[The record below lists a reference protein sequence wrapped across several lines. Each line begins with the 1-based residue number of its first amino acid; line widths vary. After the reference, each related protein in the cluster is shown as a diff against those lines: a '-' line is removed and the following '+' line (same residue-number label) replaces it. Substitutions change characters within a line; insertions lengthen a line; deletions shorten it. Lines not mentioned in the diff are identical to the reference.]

1 MYKGKNVLITGASS
15 GLGKVMA
22 LTYAKEKA
30 TIINLSRNVEKMQD
44 LNLKLNII
52 NNKENKYFSVD
63 VSLYEEISKVKNE
76 LLRENL
82 FPDIIINNAAGNFL
96 CPFEKLT
103 PNGWK
108 RINDIVLH
116 GGFNIYHIFG
126 KEIIKQKRENSKNNK
141 NSRNNKNNNK
151 SEKTVFLNISTTYSE
166 NSSALVIP
174 SACAKAG
181 IDNLM
186 KGLTVEWS
194 KYDMRFV
201 GIAPGPIADSG
212 GASKLDPFCI
222 FEKYNNYVNP
232 SKRMCDP
239 REIADLSIFL
249 TSEKADYINGTIIK
263 IDGGEWVKNQGEFS
277 FLTNIPFYEKIFLK

>member
-1 MYKGKNVLITGASS
+1 MYKGKKVLITGASS
-15 GLGKVMA
+15 GLGRAMA
-22 LTYAKEKA
+22 LAYSREKA

-52 NNKENKYFSVD
+52 NNKENKFFSVD
-63 VSLYEEISKVKNE
+63 VSNYDEIVKVKNE

-108 RINDIVLH
+108 RVNDIVLN

-126 KEIIKQKRENSKNNK
+126 KEIIKQKREI
-141 NSRNNKNNNK
+141 RNNC
-151 SEKTVFLNISTTYSE
+151 EKKIFLNISTTYSE

-174 SACAKAG
+174 SAAAKAG
-181 IDNLM
+181 MDNIM

-194 KYDMRFV
+194 KYNMRFV
-201 GIAPGPIADSG
+201 GIAPGPIAESG
-212 GASKLDPFCI
+212 GASKLDPFGI
-222 FEKYNNYVNP
+222 FKKYNNYINP

-249 TSEKADYINGTIIK
+249 TSRKADYINGEIVR
-263 IDGGEWVKNQGEFS
+263 IDGGEFIKNQGEFS